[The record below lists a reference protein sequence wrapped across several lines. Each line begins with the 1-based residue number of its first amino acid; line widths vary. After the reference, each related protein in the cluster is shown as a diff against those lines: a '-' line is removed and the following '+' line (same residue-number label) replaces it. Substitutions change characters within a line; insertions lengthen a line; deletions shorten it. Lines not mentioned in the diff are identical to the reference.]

1 MAITK
6 IGTPE
11 LFDFSS
17 LNTALQLPTGNTAS
31 RPSGPSTGEW
41 RFNTDLKYVEYW
53 DSTAWRQIDTES
65 IPILPEFPAQN
76 FNINTYFG
84 TGAAQTIDAKFNEA
98 ANFNGTDSLITLDN
112 SLDATLGVNNF
123 SYSFWTKGPMT
134 TTWKVWIS
142 LAKNAFVYIGYNEGG
157 TGGLMVSNYS
167 QYFKSN
173 ITISADT
180 WTHIGFAKSSANGI
194 LLTKNGTST
203 TPYTDTSAAAKA
215 DLGTSGSN
223 QSNVI
228 GDYSGGGLPFEGFM
242 DQVRFYNAALDSSDF
257 NYIYTNETATTASQ
271 LNPSGFPSGCIAAY
285 QLDGNATDVSGTY
298 SGTVSNVSFTGLQFQ
313 PDFIWAK
320 TITASGRGHRLFDSV
335 RGINSGTSSYFEIAT
350 DSTAD
355 QDGISNTLTSINAN
369 GFSLGSNL
377 YVNQNNETLV
387 SWNWKAGGAP
397 TATNIAGVGAVPT
410 PDSVK
415 INGSNATAALTGSI
429 AASKISANT
438 EAGFSIITYTGT
450 GVAGTVDHLLG
461 VAPDLV
467 IIKLIDG
474 NISTGSWIIGSSAL
488 TDWTKIL
495 KFSSSSGEETQ
506 PYFNDTAPTNT
517 VFSVNNNNFVN
528 RATCTYVAYCF
539 ANLDGYQKIG
549 TYLGNGLA
557 TGDPVT
563 TGFEPA
569 FLLYVARSSGSGS
582 WGMVD
587 NKRNT
592 TNPREATLQPGSDTA
607 QFNFGDFDFSSTGFQ
622 PADNNS
628 DTNGAGTTYLYY
640 AISS

>member
-1 MAITK
+1 M
-6 IGTPE
+6 
-11 LFDFSS
+11 
-17 LNTALQLPTGNTAS
+17 
-31 RPSGPSTGEW
+31 
-41 RFNTDLKYVEYW
+41 
-53 DSTAWRQIDTES
+53 
-65 IPILPEFPAQN
+65 
-76 FNINTYFG
+76 
-84 TGAAQTIDAKFNEA
+84 
-98 ANFNGTDSLITLDN
+98 
-112 SLDATLGVNNF
+112 
-123 SYSFWTKGPMT
+123 
-134 TTWKVWIS
+134 
-142 LAKNAFVYIGYNEGG
+142 
-157 TGGLMVSNYS
+157 
-167 QYFKSN
+167 
-173 ITISADT
+173 
-180 WTHIGFAKSSANGI
+180 
-194 LLTKNGTST
+194 
-203 TPYTDTSAAAKA
+203 
-215 DLGTSGSN
+215 
-223 QSNVI
+223 
-228 GDYSGGGLPFEGFM
+228 
-242 DQVRFYNAALDSSDF
+242 
-257 NYIYTNETATTASQ
+257 
-271 LNPSGFPSGCIAAY
+271 
-285 QLDGNATDVSGTY
+285 
-298 SGTVSNVSFTGLQFQ
+298 
-313 PDFIWAK
+313 
-320 TITASGRGHRLFDSV
+320 FDSV

-569 FLLYVARSSGSGS
+569 FKLCGVATGLQGCFSRVSSVSFIIYHTPTS
-582 WGMVD
+582 A
-587 NKRNT
+587 T
-592 TNPREATLQPGSDTA
+592 ATPRYIQQKS
-607 QFNFGDFDFSSTGFQ
+607 
-622 PADNNS
+622 
-628 DTNGAGTTYLYY
+628 
-640 AISS
+640 

>member
-123 SYSFWTKGPMT
+123 SYSFWIKGPMT
-134 TTWKVWIS
+134 SAAQIWIS
-142 LAKNAFVYIGYNEGG
+142 LAQNYFVYISYQTSQVYISFFNDTFS
-157 TGGLMVSNYS
+157 TGV
-167 QYFKSN
+167 
-173 ITISADT
+173 TISADT
-180 WTHIGFAKSSANGI
+180 WTHIGFAKSSADGI
-194 LLTKNGTST
+194 LVTKNGVSSYTST
-203 TPYTDTSAAAKA
+203 TAQAKG
-215 DLGTSGSN
+215 DLGTSGNN
-223 QSNVI
+223 QGNVM
-228 GDYSGGGLPFEGFM
+228 GDYSGGNFDFEGFM
-242 DQVRFYNAALDSSDF
+242 DQVRFYNAVLTEANF

-607 QFNFGDFDFSSTGFQ
+607 QFNFGDFDFSSTGF
-622 PADNNS
+622 
-628 DTNGAGTTYLYY
+628 
-640 AISS
+640 

>member
-123 SYSFWTKGPMT
+123 SYSFWIKGPMT
-134 TTWKVWIS
+134 SAAQIWIS
-142 LAKNAFVYIGYNEGG
+142 LAQNYFVYISYQTSQVYISFFNDTFS
-157 TGGLMVSNYS
+157 TGV
-167 QYFKSN
+167 
-173 ITISADT
+173 TISADT
-180 WTHIGFAKSSANGI
+180 WTHIGFAKSSADGI
-194 LLTKNGTST
+194 LVTKNGVSSYTST
-203 TPYTDTSAAAKA
+203 TAQAKG
-215 DLGTSGSN
+215 DLGTSGNN
-223 QSNVI
+223 QGNVM
-228 GDYSGGGLPFEGFM
+228 GDYSGGNFDFEGFM
-242 DQVRFYNAALDSSDF
+242 DQVRFYNAVLTEANF